1 MRGGLG
7 ILAAGG
13 RDDGVVVRRCVVEE
27 TRRRWWWFDMGAAVG
42 GPHARSNDVSVC
54 RWRTC

>member
-13 RDDGVVVRRCVVEE
+13 RDDGVVVRRCRCGGGEVVVVE
-27 TRRRWWWFDMGAAVG
+27 V
-42 GPHARSNDVSVC
+42 
-54 RWRTC
+54 